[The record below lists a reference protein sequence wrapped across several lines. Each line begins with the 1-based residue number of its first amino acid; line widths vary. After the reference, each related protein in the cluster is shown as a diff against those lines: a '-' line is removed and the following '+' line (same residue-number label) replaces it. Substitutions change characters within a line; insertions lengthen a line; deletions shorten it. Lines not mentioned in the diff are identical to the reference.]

1 MKKILALFMALLL
14 CTVFMVSCADK
25 ESDETNGE
33 TAGGITPEKTEN
45 VPEMQE
51 ITCYADIVIKDYGTI
66 TVALDGKS
74 APITVENF
82 VKLAKDGF
90 YDGLKFHRI
99 IENFMMQGG
108 NGEPAGKSCGSIKG
122 EFTSNGVQN
131 PLTHVRGAIS
141 MARTSIPDSASSQF
155 FIVHQTSPHLDGDY
169 AAFGYVTAG
178 LNIVDEI
185 CTSVKPSYAN
195 GGIAEADQPV
205 IEKIVIR
212 DAK

>member
-33 TAGGITPEKTEN
+33 TEGGIVPEKTEN

-51 ITCYADIVIKDYGTI
+51 ITYYADIVIKDYGTI

-74 APITVENF
+74 APISVENF

-108 NGEPAGKSCGSIKG
+108 NGEPAGKDCDTIKG
-122 EFTSNGVQN
+122 EFAANGVQN

-141 MARTSIPDSASSQF
+141 MARTPVYDSASSQF
-155 FIVHQTSPHLDGDY
+155 FIVHEDSTFLDGDY

-178 LNIVDEI
+178 LNIVDAV
-185 CTSVKPSYAN
+185 CTAAKPIDGN

-205 IEKIVIR
+205 ITTVKIR
-212 DAK
+212 NAK